1 MKDLKIIRK
10 EIEVVDKELIK
21 LFNERMELIAQLNK
35 EIVEDEKR
43 EEELIHKNLYL
54 VNKEYVSYYFDF
66 YNNLFNLSKE
76 YQKKKKGL

>member
-35 EIVEDEKR
+35 ETVEDEKR
-43 EEELIHKNLYL
+43 EEELIHKNLSL

>member
-43 EEELIHKNLYL
+43 EKELIHKNLSL

>member
-35 EIVEDEKR
+35 ENVEDEKR
-43 EEELIHKNLYL
+43 EEELIHKNLSL